1 MLRRSCLG
9 RSSAITQF
17 GRFAVTCEPTL
28 KVLRVEMRSTKQTG
42 GSANLMDAE
51 FFASLR
57 RTFDWISMEYS
68 GDVRAVVLHASLP
81 KEGGGRTH
89 FSCGLDLKSVG
100 PKLLKD
106 LPMTQTAKLAVTTT
120 LGMRAPTTLSE
131 PGMPAM
137 RAMELRQVIRQ
148 WQEAVTSIANCRV
161 PVIAAVHGLC
171 LGGGVDVTSACDM
184 RFASA
189 ESEMSIKE
197 ANVGI
202 VADMGSLARVG
213 RIVGEGIMREW
224 AYTGRNI
231 KAAEAERRGYYNA
244 VLPTP
249 QECLNHALQVAT
261 EIGSASSPI
270 AVQGTKAVLNHESE
284 AEARRGLEYVQ
295 LWNAAFLKHDD
306 LIEAAVAFAQKRR
319 PEFAGVSR
327 LIDDRAPLPKSWVKT
342 EGSNAPAPPSSVGI
356 SVEEASEVVQEPR
369 TKTTESTS
377 KPPQ

>member
-1 MLRRSCLG
+1 
-9 RSSAITQF
+9 
-17 GRFAVTCEPTL
+17 
-28 KVLRVEMRSTKQTG
+28 
-42 GSANLMDAE
+42 
-51 FFASLR
+51 
-57 RTFDWISMEYS
+57 
-68 GDVRAVVLHASLP
+68 
-81 KEGGGRTH
+81 
-89 FSCGLDLKSVG
+89 
-100 PKLLKD
+100 
-106 LPMTQTAKLAVTTT
+106 
-120 LGMRAPTTLSE
+120 MRAPTTLSE

-202 VADMGSLARVG
+202 VADMGSLSRVG

-231 KAAEAERRGYYNA
+231 KAGEAERRGYYNA

-270 AVQGTKAVLNHESE
+270 AVQGDVLALILAVGITSHGWRL
-284 AEARRGLEYVQ
+284 G
-295 LWNAAFLKHDD
+295 
-306 LIEAAVAFAQKRR
+306 
-319 PEFAGVSR
+319 SR
-327 LIDDRAPLPKSWVKT
+327 LRLLILVAVTRAYF
-342 EGSNAPAPPSSVGI
+342 GGRRAAACVGVRHSFRRQPTAGAAEFTI
-356 SVEEASEVVQEPR
+356 HVGHGMQ
-369 TKTTESTS
+369 
-377 KPPQ
+377 